1 MEEYLK
7 EQGKKFNIEN
17 YFKPESYTIP
27 NALGFAID
35 EDKLKQNKGNEF
47 EEEFT
52 KSLENAPNLES
63 VSLLGKSSGYNL
75 FKLGNTEA
83 SIDLDHEKLI
93 DSPEDAISIGTKAK
107 ISDKFALKSKHSFYK
122 QKLSIS
128 QTIVE
133 SKDKKV
139 KFSQDMG
146 LALKSPNLSSDNEK
160 DDYDLEASNKFAL
173 KVGDFKLEQSGTLG
187 LLSENSEK
195 FDFDFSY
202 EPEDPNIA
210 QKALLESIRTTSIL
224 KNFALMDSSSNEK
237 SNKNEEGINNDIAL
251 Y

>member
-35 EDKLKQNKGNEF
+35 EDKLKQNKRNEF

-160 DDYDLEASNKFAL
+160 DDYDLEASDKFAL

-224 KNFALMDSSSNEK
+224 KNFALMDNSSSKET
-237 SNKNEEGINNDIAL
+237 NKNEEGINNDIAL
-251 Y
+251 

>member
-83 SIDLDHEKLI
+83 SIDLDHEKLN

-224 KNFALMDSSSNEK
+224 KNFALMDNSSSKET
-237 SNKNEEGINNDIAL
+237 NKNEEGINNDIAL
-251 Y
+251 

>member
-1 MEEYLK
+1 MEESLK

-224 KNFALMDSSSNEK
+224 KNFALMDNSSSKET
-237 SNKNEEGINNDIAL
+237 NKNEEGINNDIAL
-251 Y
+251 

>member
-7 EQGKKFNIEN
+7 AQGKKFNIEN

-224 KNFALMDSSSNEK
+224 KNFALMDNSSSKET
-237 SNKNEEGINNDIAL
+237 NKNEEGINNDIAL
-251 Y
+251 

>member
-35 EDKLKQNKGNEF
+35 EDKLKQNKRNEF

-93 DSPEDAISIGTKAK
+93 DSPEDAISIGTKAR

-160 DDYDLEASNKFAL
+160 DDYELEASNKFAL

-224 KNFALMDSSSNEK
+224 KNFALMDNSSSKET
-237 SNKNEEGINNDIAL
+237 NKNEEGINNDIAL
-251 Y
+251 